1 MPTETKDHFRT
12 AVALPESIIVSCTT
26 KASKSGRKLE
36 DWISERL
43 RKCRDHDAQR
53 GLYFDDKQREA
64 LEQLLGGV
72 ILANADDAIRLMTSR
87 YTLTVG
93 DEKGIP
99 VEEGIY
105 VILKQRA
112 EETSTTLAALLREA
126 ATNGLND
133 FTYGGH

>member
-1 MPTETKDHFRT
+1 MPTETKTTFRT
-12 AVALPESIIVSCTT
+12 AVALPESIIAICTA
-26 KASKSGRKLE
+26 KANKSGRKLE

-43 RKCRDHDAQR
+43 RLCNDHEAQR
-53 GLYFDDKQREA
+53 GLFFNDTQREA

-72 ILANADDAIRLMTSR
+72 ILANADDALRLLTSR
-87 YTLTVG
+87 YTLAVG

-112 EETSTTLAALLREA
+112 EETGTTLPALLREA
-126 ATNGLND
+126 VTNGMND
-133 FTYGGH
+133 FAYGGH